1 MYVQVSPHFPRP
13 TRGDNH
19 GQDLWVRV
27 RAHPRLHPSTDDDST
42 HTPLSHGNPKSAGT
56 DRAVGRAVGRADDGR
71 ATDLARASSTFGR
84 PVASLYPASTRSI
97 HEVRESDAS
106 IFFLRARSRPSRAR
120 TRRRA
125 SVSRRRGWMD
135 GWVEIIS
142 AGRAERGVRMDGMDD
157 DRVARS
163 RARMNERVDL
173 IFSSRHSR
181 RNVVAR
187 APRRAHTSRS

>member
-1 MYVQVSPHFPRP
+1 MYVTWSPHFPRP

-19 GQDLWVRV
+19 GQHLWVRV

-42 HTPLSHGNPKSAGT
+42 HTPLPHGNPKSAGT

-106 IFFLRARSRPSRAR
+106 IFFYARVRVHRARERDVARRSRDGADGWMNGLKSSQPVARNAASGWMGWMTIASRVRAR
-120 TRRRA
+120 
-125 SVSRRRGWMD
+125 G
-135 GWVEIIS
+135 
-142 AGRAERGVRMDGMDD
+142 
-157 DRVARS
+157 
-163 RARMNERVDL
+163 
-173 IFSSRHSR
+173 
-181 RNVVAR
+181 
-187 APRRAHTSRS
+187 